1 MILDILTHIFL
12 AIISISYAFG
22 EAKFG
27 EENNV
32 ANDTKAIRKQ
42 SMLSFQSV
50 IYRSAHLHAIA

>member
-12 AIISISYAFG
+12 AIISISYAIG

-50 IYRSAHLHAIA
+50 I

>member
-12 AIISISYAFG
+12 AIISISYAIG

-32 ANDTKAIRKQ
+32 ANDTKAIRKH

-50 IYRSAHLHAIA
+50 I